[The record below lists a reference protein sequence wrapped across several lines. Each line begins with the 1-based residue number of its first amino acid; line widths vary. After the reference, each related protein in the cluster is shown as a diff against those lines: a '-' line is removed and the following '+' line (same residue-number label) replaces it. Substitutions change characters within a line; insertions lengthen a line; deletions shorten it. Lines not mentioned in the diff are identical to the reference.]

1 MAVYTRRLLSGSTS
15 GRPIPV
21 AANATPGTTLHA
33 AVSGTTAFDEVYLW
47 ASNVTAASAT
57 LYVEWGGA
65 TDPGDH
71 LVKNFS
77 IGPNSGPVPVATG
90 IVLNG
95 NVSVAAF
102 CTAASAINVTGYV
115 NRIV

>member
-1 MAVYTRRLLSGSTS
+1 MAVYTKRLLSGSTS

-21 AANATPGTTLHA
+21 AANATPGTTIHA
-33 AVSGTTAFDEVYLW
+33 AVSGASAFDEIWLW
-47 ASNVTAASAT
+47 ASNVTTSAAT

-71 LVKNFS
+71 LVKKFS
-77 IGPNSGPVPVATG
+77 ITPNSAPVPIAMG
-90 IVLNG
+90 ILMNG

-102 CTAASAINVTGYV
+102 CTAASAINIVGFV

>member
-1 MAVYTRRLLSGSTS
+1 MATYTRRLLSASTN
-15 GRPIPV
+15 GRPVVV

-33 AVSGTTAFDEVYLW
+33 AVSGTTAFDEIYLW
-47 ASNVTAASAT
+47 ASNVTASSAT

-65 TDPGDH
+65 TDPGDL

-77 IGPNSGPVPVATG
+77 IGPNSGPVPIATG

-102 CTAASAINVTGYV
+102 CTAASAINITGFI